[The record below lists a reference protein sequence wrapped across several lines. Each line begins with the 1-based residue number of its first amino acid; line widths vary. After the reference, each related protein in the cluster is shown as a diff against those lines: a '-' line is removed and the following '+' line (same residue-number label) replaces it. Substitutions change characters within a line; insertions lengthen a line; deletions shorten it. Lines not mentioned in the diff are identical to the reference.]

1 VPYVVAIAAVV
12 VVAIVLVVMTTR
24 RRNGAGAPASAAPA
38 SPASHPR
45 PSVVEFHVTG
55 GDARV
60 HFDVPLPDGP
70 VDDVLASLLG
80 HEAVEVVREK
90 RHTLPIDDVHR
101 VVALGRRG
109 GSWAEV
115 TAIGLDTPGTLPPP
129 ALPHPLP
136 HASRVEFDV
145 FDHFSDLPEQTPA
158 ATIRSGDEALDSF
171 SKEMTLAG
179 PAQAAVRAQGIDP
192 GTAPA
197 HDVVLGLMRSAGY
210 TLDERGENGYLAHRG
225 GQTTFVRVVPHGPG
239 HHPELSEQD
248 IRRFVVDF
256 GSSGASR
263 GLLITEKYSPFEI
276 YERERRDPR
285 VRFVTRERL
294 QGFIDAL
301 ALG

>member
-12 VVAIVLVVMTTR
+12 VVAVVVVLMTAR
-24 RRNGAGAPASAAPA
+24 RRNGAGAAPSAAA
-38 SPASHPR
+38 GSPASHPR
-45 PSVVEFHVTG
+45 PSVVEFHVAD

-60 HFDVPLPDGP
+60 HFDVPLPAGP

-101 VVALGRRG
+101 VVALGRRD

-115 TAIGLDTPGTLPPP
+115 TTIGLDTPGTLPPP
-129 ALPHPLP
+129 AMPHPLP
-136 HASRVEFDV
+136 HASKVAFDV
-145 FDHFSDLPEQTPA
+145 FDHFSDLPEQSPSA
-158 ATIRSGDEALDSF
+158 SIRSGDEALDSF
-171 SKEMTLAG
+171 SNEMSLPG

-192 GTAPA
+192 GAAPA
-197 HDVVLGLMRSAGY
+197 HDVVIGLMRSAGY
-210 TLDERGENGYLAHRG
+210 VLDDTGENSYLAHRN
-225 GQTTFVRVVPHGPG
+225 GQTTFVRVVPHGEG

-248 IRRFVVDF
+248 IRKFVVDF
-256 GSSGASR
+256 GSSGAGR